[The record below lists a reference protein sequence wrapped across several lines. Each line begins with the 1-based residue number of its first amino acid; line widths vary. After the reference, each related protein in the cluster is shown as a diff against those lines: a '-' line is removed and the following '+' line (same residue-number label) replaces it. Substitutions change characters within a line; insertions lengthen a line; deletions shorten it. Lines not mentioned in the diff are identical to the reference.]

1 MDNFV
6 EEQEEAMPQTELHGY
21 IFMLDAG
28 NIDPNAEL
36 SEESIEKRAEFLRE
50 EINRCLPEYA
60 TWYESTSS
68 IIVPVNK
75 ADEFIDNIDWES
87 VKEEAHNNY
96 LAAEDKGVF
105 D

>member
-6 EEQEEAMPQTELHGY
+6 EEQEETMPQTELHGY

-28 NIDPNAEL
+28 GIDPTGEL
-36 SEESIEKRAEFLRE
+36 SEESIEKRREFLKAE
-50 EINRCLPEYA
+50 VNKCLPEYA

-75 ADEFIDNIDWES
+75 VDEFVENIDWES
-87 VKEEAHNNY
+87 VKEEVYNNY
-96 LAAEDKGVF
+96 LTADGKGVF